1 MGPPCDM
8 LRYAL
13 CSLLPGTPTLSAG
26 QTSVNCFLLDF
37 TLTFGEMEGDCLTI
51 FSLNDVSV
59 ELGSKGGRK
68 WGEFEACSLLV
79 EGLLKTFN
87 TVCLR
92 HFGLDFIEKPCVG
105 YRQSV
110 TEVFS
115 SMLHWPVLYLIGTH
129 AYLSTH
135 LSIHFTNLVNRF

>member
-13 CSLLPGTPTLSAG
+13 CSLLTGTPTLSAG

-37 TLTFGEMEGDCLTI
+37 TLTFGEMEGDYLTI

-68 WGEFEACSLLV
+68 WGELEACSLL
-79 EGLLKTFN
+79 GFAKTFN

-92 HFGLDFIEKPCVG
+92 HFGLDFIENPCVG
-105 YRQSV
+105 SRQSV

-115 SMLHWPVLYLIGTH
+115 SMLHWPVVYLIRTH

-135 LSIHFTNLVNRF
+135 LSIHFPNLVNRF